1 MEHQMTTA
9 SMDQHMDHQHMDHQ
23 HMDHSDHN
31 PSEND
36 PISDHSGHM
45 SGHMGM
51 YFTDMGDFNVL
62 FNSWAVKDDK
72 DLAWTCVVLALA
84 CVFYEFLKVFKT
96 KILRARNKKLL
107 SSRW

>member
-9 SMDQHMDHQHMDHQ
+9 SMDQHMDHH
-23 HMDHSDHN
+23 HMDHSDHH

-36 PISDHSGHM
+36 PISGHSGHM

-51 YFTDMGDFNVL
+51 HFTDMGDFNVL

-96 KILRARNKKLL
+96 KMLRARNKKLQ

>member
-9 SMDQHMDHQHMDHQ
+9 SMDQHMDHQ

-36 PISDHSGHM
+36 PISDHSAHM

-96 KILRARNKKLL
+96 KMLRARNKKLL